1 MSRSGIFY
9 GILGESH
16 LGLSGC
22 WELPGMDKR
31 RVGYS
36 LLMGTWNPGP
46 RAKKANLIVSPL
58 RCKNVSYTF
67 RQKV

>member
-9 GILGESH
+9 GLLRESH

-22 WELPGMDKR
+22 WELPGMNKR

-36 LLMGTWNPGP
+36 LLMGPWNPVP
-46 RAKKANLIVSPL
+46 RAKKADLIVSSFS
-58 RCKNVSYTF
+58 CKSIS
-67 RQKV
+67 

>member
-16 LGLSGC
+16 LGLAGC
-22 WELPGMDKR
+22 WKLPGTKQR

-46 RAKKANLIVSPL
+46 RAKQAYLIPSPL
-58 RCKNVSYTF
+58 SCKSIS
-67 RQKV
+67 